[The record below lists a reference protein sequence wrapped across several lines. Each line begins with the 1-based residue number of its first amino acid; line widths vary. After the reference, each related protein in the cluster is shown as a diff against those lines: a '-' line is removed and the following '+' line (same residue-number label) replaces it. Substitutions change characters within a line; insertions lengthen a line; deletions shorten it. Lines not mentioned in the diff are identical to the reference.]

1 MASSSYKSTEETTNA
16 NRACRLLLGPCTDQL
31 RDVFRYYVPPAT
43 FPHVIVQQSPN
54 LPRLTVA
61 QRDLILPRGRTYVGI
76 YDDMDISLLYILLRN
91 ICNIVPHN
99 NGWGSDPDH
108 GDTSLSA
115 NIERIRIARNR
126 CVHSS
131 SPSLSKTEFNS
142 IWSDVRSSVVDIDAF
157 LSNGNHY
164 EKAVDFLRHETMD
177 SERDELY
184 WKELRRQAEEDRET
198 RDMVQDIKGKPAEMH
213 KIS

>member
-1 MASSSYKSTEETTNA
+1 MLEFMMIWTSHYCIFYLGIFVILYPITMVGVLIQTT
-16 NRACRLLLGPCTDQL
+16 
-31 RDVFRYYVPPAT
+31 
-43 FPHVIVQQSPN
+43 
-54 LPRLTVA
+54 
-61 QRDLILPRGRTYVGI
+61 GI
-76 YDDMDISLLYILLRN
+76 HLCL
-91 ICNIVPHN
+91 
-99 NGWGSDPDH
+99 
-108 GDTSLSA
+108 A

-213 KIS
+213 KTS

>member
-1 MASSSYKSTEETTNA
+1 MASNPYKSTEETTNA

-54 LPRLTVA
+54 LPRMTVA

-108 GDTSLSA
+108 RDTSLSA